1 MAFTRSPAH
10 ERFWA
15 DCEAPG
21 KLCAERDNQAMHLR
35 EVLDASPARLS
46 LRSTPQ
52 GGAYELARDLVAVHG
67 GTPGPEAVAAFE
79 AEDIAVEPVSDAE
92 RRGIGQN
99 AAGPVYRHVPG
110 GGLAVPT
117 GRAFVRFV
125 EGDAPSR
132 HEAELAAA
140 GYELEEVPSYAP
152 QAAWVRAAS
161 GRVADALQHLDRLG
175 RLPGVESVEPQLLV
189 ESAHR
194 D

>member
-1 MAFTRSPAH
+1 MR
-10 ERFWA
+10 
-15 DCEAPG
+15 
-21 KLCAERDNQAMHLR
+21 LR
-35 EVLDASPARLS
+35 EVLDASPARLP

-52 GGAYELARDLVAVHG
+52 GGVAYELARDLVAIHG

-79 AEDIAVEPVSDAE
+79 AENIAVEPIADAE
-92 RRGIGQN
+92 RRGIERG
-99 AAGPVYRHVPG
+99 AAGPVYRRIPG

-117 GRAFVRFV
+117 ARAFVRFV

-152 QAAWVRAAS
+152 QAAWVRAAG
-161 GRVADALQHLDRLG
+161 GRVTDALQHLERLE